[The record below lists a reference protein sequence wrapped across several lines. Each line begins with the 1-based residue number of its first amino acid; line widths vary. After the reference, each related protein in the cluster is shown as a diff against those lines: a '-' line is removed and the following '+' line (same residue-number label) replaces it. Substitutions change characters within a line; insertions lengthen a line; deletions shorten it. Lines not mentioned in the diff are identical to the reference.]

1 MLALF
6 FFFNIF
12 FLFLKADSVVCSIC
26 GENLSSAR
34 DLGLHILAKHCDS
47 NVQEKPAEPGI
58 ILYNVRGLNTYFFPM
73 KSLTTYCLCT
83 KKSKIKIIM
92 ISNFLDF

>member
-6 FFFNIF
+6 FLYKII

-58 ILYNVRGLNTYFFPM
+58 ILYNVRQ
-73 KSLTTYCLCT
+73 LTVYVP
-83 KKSKIKIIM
+83 KKAK
-92 ISNFLDF
+92 